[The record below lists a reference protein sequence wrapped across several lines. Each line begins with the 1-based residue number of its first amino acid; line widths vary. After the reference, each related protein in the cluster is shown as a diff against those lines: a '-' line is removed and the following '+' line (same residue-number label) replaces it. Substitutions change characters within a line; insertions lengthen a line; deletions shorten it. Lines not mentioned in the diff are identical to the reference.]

1 MLSSESKQ
9 PSQQS
14 AVKSERPRSHSCPT
28 SYHPTAHSTP
38 STVLPEYQA
47 RSDIPGGRGRLKT
60 NHKALV
66 LRAEASDRYIQ
77 LGATRGWLAG
87 RADRSVPRSRSRSKV
102 RRAPDRLQQ
111 RANCRYHGMEQRA
124 GRGSLVQS
132 AERTADECRYA
143 EERPERNER
152 AGRRERAK
160 PIRSRCP
167 HAKGAPILG
176 FRGGVRRRLG
186 TLRMPIPQQHAKPI
200 SRSCGQQS
208 DTPGTRCAAWDQ
220 HPKPLSPGSRVRREP
235 DTIATGTCH
244 RVLPRARLSTSAM
257 CSVHIRGTQRKRR
270 AAGDALGFC

>member
-1 MLSSESKQ
+1 MQHAMRTCERKETHGAGSTAALVCARGYQRTLCVSRNCRDRRSWHICLICLNGPVRNIVLSSESKQ

-28 SYHPTAHSTP
+28 SYHPTAHSTH
-38 STVLPEYQA
+38 STVVPEYQA

-87 RADRSVPRSRSRSKV
+87 RADRSVPRSHSRSKV

-152 AGRRERAK
+152 AGQRERAK
-160 PIRSRCP
+160 PI
-167 HAKGAPILG
+167 
-176 FRGGVRRRLG
+176 
-186 TLRMPIPQQHAKPI
+186 
-200 SRSCGQQS
+200 
-208 DTPGTRCAAWDQ
+208 
-220 HPKPLSPGSRVRREP
+220 
-235 DTIATGTCH
+235 
-244 RVLPRARLSTSAM
+244 
-257 CSVHIRGTQRKRR
+257 
-270 AAGDALGFC
+270 